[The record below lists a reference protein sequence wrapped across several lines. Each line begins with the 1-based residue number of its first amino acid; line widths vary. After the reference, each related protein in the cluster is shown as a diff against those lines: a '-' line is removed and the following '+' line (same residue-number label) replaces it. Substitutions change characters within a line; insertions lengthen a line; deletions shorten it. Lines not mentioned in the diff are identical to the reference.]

1 MKTRP
6 HFLRTQRMAKRWLAV
21 GCAFALPLL
30 THAALAQPASAV
42 FLPLDPQPTLQ
53 ALNPQ
58 SAVPPA
64 VYRSTLAELPRG
76 VEDTQLDWRRSNDA
90 VGQFKRGHI
99 DLLRLEQQKSAPAT
113 AQPKAVP

>member
-1 MKTRP
+1 
-6 HFLRTQRMAKRWLAV
+6 MARHWLAV
-21 GCAFALPLL
+21 GSAFALPLL
-30 THAALAQPASAV
+30 AQTALAQAPTAV

-64 VYRSTLAELPRG
+64 VYRSTLADLPRG

-99 DLLRLEQQKSAPAT
+99 DLLRLEQQNAAPAV
-113 AQPKAVP
+113 AQPKAAP